1 VHGYKLSGGDPE
13 EMTFVESLPQLI
25 SALDILSELTHCIE
39 LKIEFPFEYLLL
51 DCIIF
56 SLLLAD

>member
-1 VHGYKLSGGDPE
+1 
-13 EMTFVESLPQLI
+13 MTFVESLPQLI
-25 SALDILSELTHCIE
+25 SALDILNELSYCIE
-39 LKIEFPFEYLLL
+39 MKIEFPFEYVLL

>member
-1 VHGYKLSGGDPE
+1 
-13 EMTFVESLPQLI
+13 MTFVESLPQLI
-25 SALDILSELTHCIE
+25 SAIDILNELTHCIE